1 MQYNL
6 GDEVEYTQISIKTR
20 SANKV
25 VRLDIKL
32 PNPKHGVITGYRN
45 MPIGIIE
52 HNQEDGNSLR
62 QTGTVGCYLVTFDLH
77 KNADQVQEEFI
88 SPYTPTENTST
99 IMSPYEDTLIKVL
112 KTIRYEKYGYI
123 YRVEKIMFSLD
134 EPDEV
139 MEMKVCYTLD
149 GQYLGDNKTASF
161 LCRTK
166 GIREFVKTD
175 EIRYPVCVG
184 FNPKEQNW
192 YGWSHRAIYGF
203 GIGSTIKKG
212 DCGYKPKDKYDMFS
226 ELCSWYEIDQVQD
239 LGDKLGTCI
248 NKLVTYRY
256 DDKHRE
262 KYYVE
267 SPIDISSNKSSN
279 KPSPNKSDIEYGP
292 EEVGLTMIVRTE
304 FSNGRD
310 SITNEHFNAY
320 PVEWG
325 KGEWTAKTLED
336 AKQMAADFAEGVS

>member
-6 GDEVEYTQISIKTR
+6 GDKVEYTQISIKTR

-88 SPYTPTENTST
+88 SPYTPTENKST
-99 IMSPYEDTLIKVL
+99 IISPYEDTLIKVL
-112 KTIRYEKYGYI
+112 RTIRYEKYGYI
-123 YRVEKIMFSLD
+123 YRVEKIMCPD
-134 EPDEV
+134 EPKETLA
-139 MEMKVCYTLD
+139 MKVCYTLD

-166 GIREFVKTD
+166 GIREFVKRT
-175 EIRYPVCVG
+175 ETSNICSIG
-184 FNPKEQNW
+184 FNPTEQKW

-203 GIGSTIKKG
+203 GIGSTVKKG
-212 DCGYKPKDKYDMFS
+212 DCGYKPTNKYDMFK
-226 ELCSWYEIDQVQD
+226 ELLDWYEIDQVQ
-239 LGDKLGTCI
+239 KLSGKHGTYV
-248 NKLVTYRY
+248 NKLITYRY
-256 DDKHRE
+256 DDKHRYE
-262 KYYVE
+262 YSVE
-267 SPIDISSNKSSN
+267 PPINPDVNTLSNVE
-279 KPSPNKSDIEYGP
+279 PQTEYGP
-292 EEVGLTMIVRTE
+292 EEIGITMVVRTE
-304 FSNGRD
+304 YSNGRD
-310 SITNEHFNAY
+310 PMTNEQFNAY
-320 PVEWG
+320 PAEWG
-325 KGEWTAKTLED
+325 KGEWTAETLED